1 MRAADLYTETAE
13 ENDLLRLGGGGVCLL
28 RICVTCRSSAP
39 LLLDGLL
46 LLLLLLLHLPH
57 CFFMILV
64 RRSSQPKLGL
74 GGPQPNNP
82 RNLCRLIESSFS
94 KKKSLQ

>member
-39 LLLDGLL
+39 LLLDGL